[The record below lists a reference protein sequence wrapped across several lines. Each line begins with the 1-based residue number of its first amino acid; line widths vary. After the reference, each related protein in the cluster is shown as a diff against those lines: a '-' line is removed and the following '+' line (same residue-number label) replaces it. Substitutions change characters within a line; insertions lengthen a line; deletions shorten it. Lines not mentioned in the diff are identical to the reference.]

1 MMEHCQSKVRYHECS
16 QLIIKTLT
24 SKRRFLEPKN
34 ILWFKI
40 SMTTMDSR
48 VGGVSCLARRKLWV
62 WSVFV
67 NGLKPFDNS
76 KPLSAHPSGA
86 AAISWGV
93 IRLWVQGIP
102 VIQQVAIRP
111 MKQKMV
117 LASVVIC
124 EQKIDQM
131 FMLIISTKSF

>member
-1 MMEHCQSKVRYHECS
+1 M
-16 QLIIKTLT
+16 
-24 SKRRFLEPKN
+24 
-34 ILWFKI
+34 
-40 SMTTMDSR
+40 
-48 VGGVSCLARRKLWV
+48 
-62 WSVFV
+62 

-76 KPLSAHPSGA
+76 KPLSAHPSSA
-86 AAISWGV
+86 AAVSWGV

-102 VIQQVAIRP
+102 VIQQVAICP
-111 MKQKMV
+111 MKKKMV